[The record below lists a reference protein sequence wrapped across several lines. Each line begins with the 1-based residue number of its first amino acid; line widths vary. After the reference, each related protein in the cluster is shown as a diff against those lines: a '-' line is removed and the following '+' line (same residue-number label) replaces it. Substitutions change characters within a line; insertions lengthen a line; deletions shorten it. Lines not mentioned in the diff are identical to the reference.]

1 MRDGFSIEH
10 HDDGLMTIKGRAR
23 VSGEVVDKIDD
34 YFDNL
39 PEEKFKEI
47 GDRVDREIK
56 QENFLARLDPVKV
69 KIEPDLELVS
79 VLVDK
84 LIDIINDDDFEKEKV
99 IQDLENLKKSF
110 EKIEK

>member
-1 MRDGFSIEH
+1 MAS
-10 HDDGLMTIKGRAR
+10 
-23 VSGEVVDKIDD
+23 
-34 YFDNL
+34 
-39 PEEKFKEI
+39 
-47 GDRVDREIK
+47 
-56 QENFLARLDPVKV
+56 LDSLKV

-110 EKIEK
+110 EKIGK